1 MEFDSDDVI
10 IPSHLQETLRYQTY
24 KWDKKS
30 VLRKLAREVVE
41 RNRERHS
48 FLGYS
53 LDSTVAGP
61 SDF

>member
-10 IPSHLQETLRYQTY
+10 IPSHLRETLRYQTY
-24 KWDKKS
+24 KWNKKS
-30 VLRKLAREVVE
+30 VLRKLAREVVD

-53 LDSTVAGP
+53 LDSIEQI
-61 SDF
+61 D